1 MKRFNVIGHIKDY
14 FFTSTDINKF
24 IFKQFNFQG
33 NAEVFGCCVMIFA
46 ITLVLEAGK
55 ALLFYL
61 QLRLRQN
68 PLTYGDTAET
78 SIQDNRSFASGST
91 LLSSLAIPA
100 NLDQI
105 RRHRIKYHVSGY
117 LLHTLNLLLG
127 YLLMLAVMTFDAYIF
142 IAVILG
148 SGIGYFVFGAINERN
163 KAKFLNLNKRLYS
176 RYSAT
181 VGVANKVSVSTGIS

>member
-1 MKRFNVIGHIKDY
+1 MESVISYNEKPTGSLTLDEEYGMDMNTGDY

-78 SIQDNRSFASGST
+78 SIQDN
-91 LLSSLAIPA
+91 
-100 NLDQI
+100 
-105 RRHRIKYHVSGY
+105 RIKYHVSGY